1 MHLQRSGVFA
11 PPPHPLAFLEAR
23 MNGHISTRT
32 RELKP
37 SSTHPHARKSARTHA
52 HTYTCTQKISSYPR
66 DRNRTPAVAHK
77 QQRYTIR
84 HTQRKHRDGPRKIKA
99 MRMEQTHLSDP
110 VPRIGF
116 KAIRMEQTSISDPVP
131 RTGWRVFLKRLL
143 DWGHSSRPPP
153 LPPLATT
160 PPYNT

>member
-1 MHLQRSGVFA
+1 
-11 PPPHPLAFLEAR
+11 

-116 KAIRMEQTSISDPVP
+116 KAIRMEQTSIFDPVP

-153 LPPLATT
+153 SLLSQQRLHIIHNLILNHPKPSHGCGGRDPP
-160 PPYNT
+160 PS